1 MKRVFYRSLCAVLC
15 VSMLSAAIPVRV
27 LAEEERLQ
35 ENTLEQ
41 AETGAADNSGGSM
54 TGDIDTNEIGNE
66 SIKNDSDLAN
76 PISHQA
82 EPQVSLA
89 SDMSPDSEQATKAA
103 VSGYQHSDSATSGS
117 VTLSVKWNDPVL
129 GQPTTFHVS
138 ATGGSGS
145 YLFRMDAPSYSNPNE
160 YVYESVAD
168 PSRGE
173 WTKYTDACASHDF
186 TFTTTATGSYN
197 FRFYLMD
204 KASGVYYLRTNTYIQ
219 VADDAYPSVA
229 SIVNKAVSQAKLETD
244 GTEYE
249 MALYLHDWLLDQLEY
264 DDSLKWSSAESALTR
279 GLGMCQAYESAYA
292 KLLSTAG
299 IENAETRDTYDGHT
313 WNAVKLDGDWYQV
326 DCTWDDTS
334 DNFYGDLDQRH
345 LYFCLTDE
353 LMAIAHPGHE
363 KIYSADGNITRSTTL
378 KNNYFVR
385 NGKADEWMNKY
396 VERIQKHLDALE
408 ESFSVDADNQSF
420 PPSISGIQNGTIAYA
435 MNQHEW
441 KSGDAKVDLSATSNV
456 TTTSSSKWIAKYDF
470 KIEYQREPTN
480 PKQIVPDGEYTI
492 GNAGSATAV
501 LDIAGCSSENG
512 ANAQLWKRNGSG
524 AQRFRFTYDS
534 RLGAYE
540 IVCCGTGL
548 ALDVKSAD
556 FSSGANVQQYSR
568 NGTAAQRWVI
578 EARGDGTYTIASA
591 GDPSLALDA
600 KWGST
605 SDGTNVRIFTA
616 NETSAQG
623 WRLISIAS

>member
-15 VSMLSAAIPVRV
+15 VSMLSAAIPVKV
-27 LAEEERLQ
+27 LAEEERRQ

-41 AETGAADNSGGSM
+41 FDTGAADNSGGSM
-54 TGDIDTNEIGNE
+54 TDDIDTSEIGNE

-76 PISHQA
+76 QTSHQA

-89 SDMSPDSEQATKAA
+89 SDVPPDSEQATKAA
-103 VSGYQHSDSATSGS
+103 VSGYQHSDSATSSS
-117 VTLSVKWNDPVL
+117 VTLSVEWNDPVL

-229 SIVNKAVSQAKLETD
+229 SIVNKAVSQAKQKTD
-244 GTEYE
+244 SSEYE
-249 MALYLHDWLLDQLEY
+249 MALYLHDWLLNQLEY
-264 DDSLKWSSAESALTR
+264 DNSLKWSSAESALTR
-279 GLGMCQAYESAYA
+279 GLGTCQAYESAYA
-292 KLLSTAG
+292 KLLSAAD

-313 WNAVKLDGDWYQV
+313 WNAVKLDGEWYQV
-326 DCTWDDTS
+326 DCTWDDSS
-334 DNFYGDLDQRH
+334 DNPYGDLDQRH

-353 LMAIAHPGHE
+353 LVAIAHPGHE
-363 KIYSADGNITRSTTL
+363 NIYSAESYATRSTSL
-378 KNNYFVR
+378 KDNYFIR
-385 NGKADEWMNKY
+385 NGKADEWAGGY
-396 VERIQKHLDALE
+396 VERIQKHLDVRD
-408 ESFSVDADNQSF
+408 ESFSIGADNQSF
-420 PPSISGIQNGTIAYA
+420 PPSISGIQNGIIVCA
-435 MNQHEW
+435 MNQREW
-441 KSGDAKVDLSATSNV
+441 KAGDAKADLTATSNV
-456 TTTSSSKWIAKYDF
+456 TMTSSNKWTAKYNF
-470 KIEYQREPTN
+470 KSTYQCEVAKPE
-480 PKQIVPDGEYTI
+480 QIVPDGEYEI
-492 GNAGSATAV
+492 ENAGSGTAM
-501 LDIAGCSSENG
+501 LDISGCSQENG
-512 ANAQLWKRNGSG
+512 ANAQLWNRNGSG
-524 AQRFRFTYDS
+524 AQRFRLTYDT
-534 RLGAYE
+534 RFGAYE
-540 IVCCGTGL
+540 IVCSGTGL
-548 ALDVKSAD
+548 ALDVKSAN
-556 FSSGANVQQYSR
+556 FSSGANVQQFSR
-568 NGTAAQRWVI
+568 NGTAAQRWAI
-578 EARGDGTYTIASA
+578 ESREDGAYTIASA
-591 GDPSLALDA
+591 GNPSLALDA

-616 NETSAQG
+616 NGTSAQG
-623 WRLISIAS
+623 WKLVSIAN